1 MISSKLCAN
10 RKFQIGLKWIVIIV
24 IFGIYFIILLRE
36 SIAALEVTSKKTNY
50 VEEVTRMNIPFL
62 QFNKN
67 DRIEQKISNE
77 LARKNHRKS
86 FENHNQLKQLTINK
100 STQNHRTLPPV
111 PILTTVNPIYE
122 YSDEI
127 NAAAEH
133 DFAERQA
140 KLWEVCAKYNFERK
154 PNAWEFFISPGHNL
168 AWCNVFKAGSSTWI
182 YYFNILGRY
191 IE

>member
-1 MISSKLCAN
+1 M
-10 RKFQIGLKWIVIIV
+10 
-24 IFGIYFIILLRE
+24 
-36 SIAALEVTSKKTNY
+36 
-50 VEEVTRMNIPFL
+50 
-62 QFNKN
+62 
-67 DRIEQKISNE
+67 
-77 LARKNHRKS
+77 
-86 FENHNQLKQLTINK
+86 
-100 STQNHRTLPPV
+100 

-140 KLWEVCAKYNFERK
+140 KLWEVCAKYNFERT

-182 YYFNILGRY
+182 YYFNILGACFCRY
-191 IE
+191 CRLKFDFSFPVFLKLGTTLHIFNVPNQHH